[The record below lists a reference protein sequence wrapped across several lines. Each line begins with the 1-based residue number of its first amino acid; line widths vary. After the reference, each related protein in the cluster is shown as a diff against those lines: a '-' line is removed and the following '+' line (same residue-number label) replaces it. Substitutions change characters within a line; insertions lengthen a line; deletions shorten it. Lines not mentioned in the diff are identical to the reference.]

1 MTEEKTLILTNDEI
15 NQKIKRI
22 AYEIYENNFDEKEI
36 ILAGIAS
43 RGYVMAER
51 LTEELN
57 KISPIKINLVRL
69 RIDKKNP
76 MENGA
81 TLTLEPEELKDKV
94 IIIVDDVVKSG
105 KTLIYAS
112 KFFLGVHLKKL
123 RTVALVDREHRR
135 YPISVDFVGMHLSTS
150 LQEHVSVEF
159 SKKNSR
165 VYLT

>member
-1 MTEEKTLILTNDEI
+1 
-15 NQKIKRI
+15 
-22 AYEIYENNFDEKEI
+22 
-36 ILAGIAS
+36 
-43 RGYVMAER
+43 MAER

-123 RTVALVDREHRR
+123 RTVAFVDREHRR